1 MDFIIETVVS
11 DEDESAMLDI
21 RERVFEREMG
31 IRLAPAHAP
40 GEGGAAHLLAR
51 VAPGG
56 EAVGTLSVIDTSGD
70 RALHESCGLG
80 FDPGERTARY
90 MHLAVLKSY
99 RGMKIP
105 LKMMLAAHHRVV
117 VPRGYGHTWLL
128 FDAERAPA
136 APLFRLLGFELKQ
149 GVFVSEYGRRRPLVR
164 DERAPSSEQVIR
176 RAEQYLEGLNGSR
189 ARAGAQFAGA
199 ALGM

>member
-31 IRLAPAHAP
+31 IRLAPAHAQG
-40 GEGGAAHLLAR
+40 GEGAAHLLAR

-80 FDPGERTARY
+80 FDPSARTARY

-99 RGMKIP
+99 RGMNIP
-105 LKMMLAAHHRVV
+105 LMMMLAAHQRIV
-117 VPRGYGHTWLL
+117 VPRGYDHTWLL

-136 APLFRLLGFELKQ
+136 SPLFQLLGFELKQ

-164 DERAPSSEQVIR
+164 DERAHGSAQVIR
-176 RAEQYLEGLNGSR
+176 RAEQYLEGLNGSSTRDGARR
-189 ARAGAQFAGA
+189 AAVGI
-199 ALGM
+199 

>member
-1 MDFIIETVVS
+1 MDIIIETVVS

-31 IRLAPAHAP
+31 IRLAPAP
-40 GEGGAAHLLAR
+40 VGGGAAHLLAR

-56 EAVGTLSVIDTSGD
+56 EAVGALSVIDTSGD

-99 RGMKIP
+99 RGMNIP
-105 LKMMLAAHHRVV
+105 LMMMLAAHHRVV
-117 VPRGYGHTWLL
+117 VPRGYDHTWLL

-136 APLFRLLGFELKQ
+136 SPLFRLLGFGLKQ

-164 DERAPSSEQVIR
+164 DERARGSGQVIR
-176 RAEQYLEGLNGSR
+176 RAEQHLEALNGSG
-189 ARAGAQFAGA
+189 ARAGARLAGA
-199 ALGM
+199 AVGV